1 MALTFNLPSQIVV
14 QTAAQW
20 AVDATVYSNKR
31 ILVTSDEYYGSTDQR
46 KFKIADGTQTWS
58 NLDYMPISQ
67 TLAEVLAIGNKT
79 GEFAVTSDNT
89 FSSAQILNAK
99 AQIGFNNGVGNSFS
113 QYLVGWA
120 LLWWSNNSGKLGY
133 VNIDA
138 TANEVKHTDKV
149 ELDAPAISLPQSTAS
164 RIVETDASKNLTYAA
179 KNTAYNL
186 NLGTTAGTVLEGN
199 RITQTIT
206 NGVTD
211 KAPSEDAVYD
221 ALALKLDAN
230 NAAVTNARN
239 RKYFAYDN
247 TTYTYTG
254 TTGDKILKTILIPG
268 GTMGINSTLE
278 LFANFIKS
286 GTAGNPAY
294 LVYIGTSASALSG
307 GNLVQYIQPGAT
319 SLQSA
324 IWVRLST
331 KNSQTSIN
339 TKGISQVAP
348 SPQISQTIPI
358 NNRAFDWASDLY
370 VHIYATGANAADTQ
384 GIQDY
389 QMYIDNP

>member
-46 KFKIADGTQTWS
+46 KFKIADGAKTWS

-67 TLAEVLAIGNKT
+67 TLAQVLVNGNTT
-79 GEFAVTSDNT
+79 GGGQIESDN
-89 FSSAQILNAK
+89 
-99 AQIGFNNGVGNSFS
+99 GFS
-113 QYLVGWA
+113 QLRVEDSES
-120 LLWWSNNSGKLGY
+120 LLAHYDTGGIGGEIRHNTTKTNLFHSLQ
-133 VNIDA
+133 ID
-138 TANEVKHTDKV
+138 
-149 ELDAPAISLPQSTAS
+149 LDAPTISLPQATVS

-179 KNTAYNL
+179 KNTGYNL
-186 NLGTTAGTVLEGN
+186 ALGTTAGTVLEGN
-199 RITQTIT
+199 RITQVIT

-254 TTGDKILKTILIPG
+254 ATGDTILKTILIPG

-307 GNLVQYIQPGAT
+307 GSVVQYILPGAT
-319 SLQSA
+319 SLQSG

-339 TKGISQVAP
+339 TKGISQVANI
-348 SPQISQTIPI
+348 PQTSQTIPI
-358 NNRAFDWASDLY
+358 NNRAFNWASDLY

>member
-20 AVDATVYSNKR
+20 AADNTVYSSKR
-31 ILVTSDEYYGSTDQR
+31 ILVTSDAYYGSTDQR
-46 KFKIADGTQTWS
+46 KIKIADGTQTWAQ
-58 NLDYMPISQ
+58 LDYFPLDVALGL
-67 TLAEVLAIGNKT
+67 TLAQVLANGNET
-79 GEFAVTSDNT
+79 NQLSLNSNSGES
-89 FSSAQILNAK
+89 QLHLLNAF
-99 AQIGFNNGVGNSFS
+99 ASF
-113 QYLVGWA
+113 GWFGA
-120 LLWWSNNSGKLGY
+120 KEGSVLAYNDSTIIYHDDL
-133 VNIDA
+133 
-138 TANEVKHTDKV
+138 V
-149 ELDAPAISLPQSTAS
+149 ELNATSVT
-164 RIVETDASKNLTYAA
+164 KNGSEVITSA
-179 KNTAYNL
+179 N
-186 NLGTTAGTVLEGN
+186 
-199 RITQTIT
+199 ITQVIT

-254 TTGDKILKTILIPG
+254 ATGVVILKTILIPG
-268 GTMGINSTLE
+268 GTMGTNSTLE
-278 LFANFIKS
+278 LFASFMKS
-286 GTAGNPAY
+286 GTAGNPTY

-307 GNLVQYIQPGAT
+307 GNIVQYIQPGAT
-319 SLQSA
+319 SLQSG

-331 KNSQTSIN
+331 KNSQTSTN
-339 TKGISQVAP
+339 TKGLSQVALI
-348 SPQISQTIPI
+348 PQTSQTIPI

>member
-46 KFKIADGTQTWS
+46 KFKIADGAKTWS

-67 TLAEVLAIGNKT
+67 TLAQVLVNGNTT
-79 GEFAVTSDNT
+79 GGGQIESDN
-89 FSSAQILNAK
+89 
-99 AQIGFNNGVGNSFS
+99 GFS
-113 QYLVGWA
+113 QLRVEDSES
-120 LLWWSNNSGKLGY
+120 LLAHYDTGGIGGEIRHNTTKTNLFHSLQ
-133 VNIDA
+133 ID
-138 TANEVKHTDKV
+138 
-149 ELDAPAISLPQSTAS
+149 LDAPTISLPQATVS

-179 KNTAYNL
+179 KNTGYNL
-186 NLGTTAGTVLEGN
+186 ALGTTAGTVLEGN
-199 RITQTIT
+199 RITQVIT

-254 TTGDKILKTILIPG
+254 ATGDTILKTILIPG

-278 LFANFIKS
+278 LFANFMKS

-307 GNLVQYIQPGAT
+307 GSVVQYILPGAT
-319 SLQSA
+319 SLQSG

-339 TKGISQVAP
+339 TKGISQVANI
-348 SPQISQTIPI
+348 PQTSQTIPI
-358 NNRAFDWASDLY
+358 NNRAFNWASDLY

>member
-46 KFKIADGTQTWS
+46 KFKIADGTQTWA
-58 NLDYMPISQ
+58 NLDFMPISQ
-67 TLAEVLAIGNKT
+67 TLAQVLANGSSTN
-79 GEFAVTSDNT
+79 AVSFKSPDSLTELLV
-89 FSSAQILNAK
+89 A
-99 AQIGFNNGVGNSFS
+99 NN
-113 QYLVGWA
+113 
-120 LLWWSNNSGKLGY
+120 
-133 VNIDA
+133 NIDA
-138 TANEVKHTDKV
+138 YVDDTSNVSEINITPNTIVISTTGASIDLSAASVTKNSSEILTSAN
-149 ELDAPAISLPQSTAS
+149 
-164 RIVETDASKNLTYAA
+164 
-179 KNTAYNL
+179 
-186 NLGTTAGTVLEGN
+186 
-199 RITQTIT
+199 ITQVIT

-254 TTGDKILKTILIPG
+254 ATGNVILKTILIPG
-268 GTMGINSTLE
+268 GTMGTNSTLE
-278 LFANFIKS
+278 LFANFMKS
-286 GTAGNPAY
+286 GTAGNPVY

-307 GNLVQYIQPGAT
+307 GNVVQYIQPGAT
-319 SLQSA
+319 SLQGG

-331 KNSQTSIN
+331 KNSQTSTN
-339 TKGISQVAP
+339 TMGVSQVALI
-348 SPQISQTIPI
+348 PQISQTIPI
-358 NNRAFDWASDLY
+358 NNRAFNWASDLY